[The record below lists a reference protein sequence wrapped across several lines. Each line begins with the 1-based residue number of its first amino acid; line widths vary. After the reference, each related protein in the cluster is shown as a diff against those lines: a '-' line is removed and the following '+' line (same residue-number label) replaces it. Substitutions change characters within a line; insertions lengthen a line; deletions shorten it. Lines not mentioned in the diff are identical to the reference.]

1 MFSEMVDPIG
11 LRFRVLK
18 IFVLDDFAMFKF
30 PIETMYFEN
39 EKIDDFLFCRR
50 PH

>member
-1 MFSEMVDPIG
+1 MFSEIVDPIG

-18 IFVLDDFAMFKF
+18 NFVLENFAMFKF
-30 PIETMYFEN
+30 SIETVYFEN
-39 EKIDDFLFCRR
+39 EKFDDFLFCRR